1 MVIRWEAKKAWSRV
15 RWLQNSGMRLPAA
28 WSLFFW
34 GAVWPF
40 LGWGEDAV
48 STVWSEFNQNGV
60 VMVEPSPGLET
71 PASKEARLEREK
83 EMAKDAKL
91 NRSLVK
97 QEIYW
102 LEGRWVRKGEALE
115 APRSLGE
122 LIDSDRDG
130 FDDFTE
136 VKFHCDPTNPDS
148 NPAHYFEVKGRNK
161 VIFFQSNS
169 AVQVK

>member
-1 MVIRWEAKKAWSRV
+1 
-15 RWLQNSGMRLPAA
+15 
-28 WSLFFW
+28 
-34 GAVWPF
+34 
-40 LGWGEDAV
+40 
-48 STVWSEFNQNGV
+48 
-60 VMVEPSPGLET
+60 MVEPSPGLET

-83 EMAKDAKL
+83 EEAKDAKL

-102 LEGRWVRKGEALE
+102 LEGRWVKKGEALE
-115 APRSLGE
+115 APRLLGE

-136 VKFHCDPTNPDS
+136 IKFHCDPTNPDS
-148 NPAHYFEVKGRNK
+148 NPAHYFEVKGKNK

>member
-1 MVIRWEAKKAWSRV
+1 MRMNTSWMVLAVVPVWP
-15 RWLQNSGMRLPAA
+15 LSGM
-28 WSLFFW
+28 
-34 GAVWPF
+34 
-40 LGWGEDAV
+40 GEDAV
-48 STVWSEFNQNGV
+48 STVWNEFNQNGV

-71 PASKEARLEREK
+71 PESKEARLEREK
-83 EMAKDAKL
+83 QEAKDVAL
-91 NRSLVK
+91 NRSLVR

-122 LIDSDRDG
+122 LIDSDHDG

-148 NPAHYFEVKGRNK
+148 NPSHYFEVKGSNR
-161 VIFFQSNS
+161 VIFYSTNAE
-169 AVQVK
+169 AVHR